1 MKKLINPILIIIFV
15 IFELFLLSNSNIVIN
30 SFNKTFNNCL
40 YNLLPTLFF
49 SILISQILIELNIKN
64 YIPKIIINLFKYIFN
79 INDNDVVIYLL
90 SILTGYP
97 NNSKMLLDNK
107 NLNNIILYTNF
118 VNPIYLICCVGSIYL
133 KNIKIV
139 LIIFLS
145 QILSNI
151 IIGIL
156 VRDKNIKEINNKNDN
171 NTNFINIY
179 SKSIKNIVISLSI
192 IFSNILFFSIIIA
205 LITNI
210 IHLKEPFNSILIGLI
225 EFSSGIYNI
234 CKLDI
239 SLFIKGLII
248 LIIISFGSLSIHMQM
263 ISINDKIKYI
273 KFLKYRIFNVFISVI
288 IYLIINLII

>member
-1 MKKLINPILIIIFV
+1 MKKLINPILIIIFT
-15 IFELFLLSNSNIVIN
+15 IIELFLLSKSNIVIN
-30 SFNKTFNNCL
+30 SFNNTFNNCL

-49 SILISQILIELNIKN
+49 SLLLSQILIELNIKK
-64 YIPKIIINLFKYIFN
+64 YIPKIIINFFKYIFN
-79 INDNDVVIYLL
+79 INDSESVIFLL

-97 NNSKMLLDNK
+97 NNSKMLLNNK

-118 VNPIYLICCVGSIYL
+118 INPIYLICSVGRIYL

-139 LIIFLS
+139 LIIFIS
-145 QILSNI
+145 QLLSNI

-156 VRDKNIKEINNKNDN
+156 IRNNNIKEIKNIDNKNI
-171 NTNFINIY
+171 NFINIY
-179 SKSIKNIVISLSI
+179 SKSIKNVVITLSI

-210 IHLKEPFNSILIGLI
+210 FHLKEPFNSILIGLI

-234 CKLDI
+234 CKLNI

-288 IYLIINLII
+288 IYLIICGII